1 MATDGSVPSVDVEPR
16 ATWEAAGV
24 GRVLGATTRRQLR
37 WFAPGTGDD
46 RKHGPTRWRRGGGF
60 WLVYLAIPL
69 GAAWTHHQLAASIV
83 GTVLL
88 VAFAWSYLFL
98 VPLGWWGAR
107 GARYSYL
114 IVGELLLVSVAAT
127 ADIGLNGLWML
138 IFVAAATIILL
149 PGRVALATVASFAVT
164 SAVLPQFI
172 KPWHV
177 KGLRWDMGASVA
189 LASLAVFGFSRLIR
203 ANAELAAVREEVAM
217 LAAERERM
225 RIARDL
231 HDLLGHSLTTVT
243 VKAALASRLFDQDP
257 VRARAEIAEVEVL
270 ARESLADVRAAV
282 AGYREVRLAT
292 ELATARE
299 VLEAAGIDAQL
310 PGVVEGM
317 SPEVGGLFGW
327 VVREGVT
334 NVVRHSKA
342 TSVRIT
348 LDATGIEI
356 VDDGSGC
363 VRKANG
369 QVATT
374 HSGSGLAGLAER
386 ADALG
391 GRLLAGPVDGSA
403 TGFRLR
409 VEVPAS

>member
-1 MATDGSVPSVDVEPR
+1 MSITTR
-16 ATWEAAGV
+16 EAAGRRWMPHT
-24 GRVLGATTRRQLR
+24 GNDRV
-37 WFAPGTGDD
+37 D
-46 RKHGPTRWRRGGGF
+46 GPKRWRRGGGF
-60 WLVYLAIPL
+60 WLIYLAVPL
-69 GAAWTHHQLAASIV
+69 GSAWTHHQLAASV
-83 GTVLL
+83 AGTALL
-88 VAFAWSYLFL
+88 VVFGWAYLFL

-107 GARYSYL
+107 GARYSFL
-114 IVGELLLVSVAAT
+114 IVGVLMTLTIAAT
-127 ADIGLNGLWML
+127 AVIGENGLMEL
-138 IFVAAATIILL
+138 IFVAAASIILL
-149 PGRVALATVASFAVT
+149 PGRVALVEVAILAVT
-164 SAVLPQFI
+164 SSVLPQFV
-172 KPWHV
+172 KPWHQN
-177 KGLRWDMGASVA
+177 GLAWSIGVSVA

-203 ANAELAAVREEVAM
+203 ANAELAAMREEVAM

-299 VLEAAGIDAQL
+299 VLEAAGIAAQL

-317 SPEVGGLFGW
+317 SSEVGGLFGW

-342 TSVRIT
+342 KSVRIT

-363 VRKANG
+363 VRNAG
-369 QVATT
+369 EVATT
-374 HSGSGLAGLAER
+374 HAGNGLAGLAER

-391 GRLLAGPVDGSA
+391 GRLVAGPVDGSA

-409 VEVPAS
+409 VEVPA

>member
-1 MATDGSVPSVDVEPR
+1 MTITRS
-16 ATWEAAGV
+16 EAE
-24 GRVLGATTRRQLR
+24 RRR
-37 WFAPGTGDD
+37 WVPGTGND
-46 RKHGPTRWRRGGGF
+46 REEGPKRFRRGGGF
-60 WLVYLAIPL
+60 WLVYLAVPL
-69 GAAWTHHQLAASIV
+69 GSAWTHHQLAASIA

-88 VAFAWSYLFL
+88 VAFGWAYLFL

-114 IVGELLLVSVAAT
+114 IVGVLMTLTVAAT
-127 ADIGLNGLWML
+127 AVIGENGLMAL
-138 IFVAAATIILL
+138 IFVAAASIILL
-149 PGRVALATVASFAVT
+149 PGRVALGEVAVLAVV
-164 SAVLPQFI
+164 SSVLPQFI
-172 KPWHV
+172 KPWHQH
-177 KGLRWDMGASVA
+177 GLAWSIGVSVA

-203 ANAELAAVREEVAM
+203 ANAELAAMREEVAT
-217 LAAERERM
+217 LAAERERL

-243 VKAALASRLFDQDP
+243 VKAALATRLFDQDP
-257 VRARAEIAEVEVL
+257 VRARAEIAEVEAL

-299 VLEAAGIDAQL
+299 VLDAAGIDAQL

-363 VRKANG
+363 VRKPGELAP
-369 QVATT
+369 T
-374 HSGSGLAGLAER
+374 HPGNGLAGLAER
-386 ADALG
+386 ADAMG
-391 GRLLAGPVDGSA
+391 GRLLAGPVDGGAS
-403 TGFRLR
+403 GFRLR
-409 VEVPAS
+409 VEVPA

>member
-1 MATDGSVPSVDVEPR
+1 MSDAKLPKRLGWFTPGAEDGR
-16 ATWEAAGV
+16 
-24 GRVLGATTRRQLR
+24 TR
-37 WFAPGTGDD
+37 
-46 RKHGPTRWRRGGGF
+46 GPKRWRRGGGL

-69 GAAWTHHQLAASIV
+69 GSAWHHHQLAASIA
-83 GTVLL
+83 GTALL
-88 VAFAWSYLFL
+88 LTFAWCYLFL

-107 GARYSYL
+107 GARYGYL
-114 IVGELLLVSVAAT
+114 IAGLLLLVAAGAT
-127 ADIGLNGLWML
+127 AVIGMSGLWML

-149 PGRVALATVASFAVT
+149 PGGAALAAVLTFAVI
-164 SAVLPQFI
+164 SAVLPEFI
-172 KPWHV
+172 KPWHT
-177 KGLRWDMGASVA
+177 KGLQWSLGASVA
-189 LASLAVFGFSRLIR
+189 LASLAVFGFFRLIR
-203 ANAELAAVREEVAM
+203 ANAELAAMREEVAT

-243 VKAALASRLFDQDP
+243 VKAALATRLFDQDP
-257 VRARAEIAEVEVL
+257 ARARAEIAEVEVL

-292 ELATARE
+292 ELSTARE

-356 VDDGSGC
+356 IDDGSGC
-363 VRKANG
+363 AKKANG
-369 QVATT
+369 QFGTT
-374 HSGSGLAGLAER
+374 HAGNGLAGLAER

-391 GRLLAGPVDGSA
+391 GRLVAGPVDGSA
-403 TGFRLR
+403 GGFRLR
-409 VEVPAS
+409 VELPASP

>member
-1 MATDGSVPSVDVEPR
+1 MTVSRAEAERRRWAPETSNDRRDGP
-16 ATWEAAGV
+16 
-24 GRVLGATTRRQLR
+24 
-37 WFAPGTGDD
+37 
-46 RKHGPTRWRRGGGF
+46 KRWRRGGGF
-60 WLVYLAIPL
+60 WLIYLAVPL
-69 GAAWTHHQLAASIV
+69 GSAWTHHQLAASIV
-83 GTVLL
+83 GTALL
-88 VAFAWSYLFL
+88 IAFGWAYLFL

-107 GARYSYL
+107 GARYSYV
-114 IVGELLLVSVAAT
+114 IVGVLMTLTLAAT
-127 ADIGLNGLWML
+127 AVIGQNGLMAL
-138 IFVAAATIILL
+138 IFVAAASIILL
-149 PGRVALATVASFAVT
+149 PARVALIEVAVLAIT
-164 SAVLPQFI
+164 SSVLPQFI
-172 KPWHV
+172 KPWHQ
-177 KGLRWDMGASVA
+177 KGLSWSIGVSVA

-203 ANAELAAVREEVAM
+203 ANAELAAMREEVAM

-243 VKAALASRLFDQDP
+243 VKAALASRLFEQDP
-257 VRARAEIAEVEVL
+257 DRARAEIAEVEVL

-334 NVVRHSKA
+334 NVVRHSQAK
-342 TSVRIT
+342 TVRIT

-363 VRKANG
+363 VRKSG
-369 QVATT
+369 EVATT
-374 HSGSGLAGLAER
+374 HTGNGLAGLAER

-409 VEVPAS
+409 VEVPA